1 MRIRE
6 IIHCAGPRLRIVLD
20 HEDGVMRVQLS
31 DPSTGSEPVLL
42 DPYGTELLAGF
53 ILSARLSGGQLA
65 EEWSGGMLGCRFQLT
80 REHIKLSQEG
90 RFLLVPSLIWD
101 RLYAELMLA
110 VAHARHHLP
119 SRHPPDLLGRVPGL
133 GLLH

>member
-1 MRIRE
+1 MRIRD
-6 IIHCAGPRLRIVLD
+6 IVHCSGRRLRVVLD
-20 HEDGVMRVQLS
+20 RGDEAMMIQLS
-31 DPSTGSEPVLL
+31 DPSCAGDPVML

-53 ILSARLSGGQLA
+53 LLSARLSGGQLA
-65 EEWSGGMLGCRFQLT
+65 EEWSGGLLGCRFRLT
-80 REHIKLSQEG
+80 REHVELSQDN
-90 RFLLVPSLIWD
+90 RLLLVPSSMWD

-119 SRHPPDLLGRVPGL
+119 SGHLHGQLGRVPGL

>member
-1 MRIRE
+1 MRMRE
-6 IIHCAGPRLRIVLD
+6 IIHCAGSRLRIVLD
-20 HEDGVMRVQLS
+20 HDDGAITVQLS
-31 DPSTGSEPVLL
+31 DPSTGLDPVLL

-65 EEWSGGMLGCRFQLT
+65 EEWSGGLLGCRFRLT
-80 REHIKLSQEG
+80 RERIEISQEG
-90 RFLLVPSLIWD
+90 RVLMVPSLIWD

-110 VAHARHHLP
+110 VAHARHHLSAP
-119 SRHPPDLLGRVPGL
+119 RPPDLLGRVPGL